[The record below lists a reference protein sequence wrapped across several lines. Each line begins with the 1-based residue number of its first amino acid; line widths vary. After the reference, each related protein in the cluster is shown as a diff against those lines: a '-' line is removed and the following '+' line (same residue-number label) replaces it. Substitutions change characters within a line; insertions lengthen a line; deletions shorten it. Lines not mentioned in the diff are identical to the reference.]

1 MSTLTLAPLQT
12 LRHCGLN
19 NATLHDYHYEVFF
32 SVNFWWGTSG
42 ETSLRAER
50 TLTTRKHI
58 DLTNHITVAGWES
71 RNCLSPAHLC
81 QYNTFQRTSTSK
93 NSTFFFINSMILNLK
108 IRGWTLFRWVVHP
121 PKIIHSSWIRVNQ
134 MIHWKD
140 PTQTSKPFMIWT
152 LLLLALD
159 FLRTTKS

>member
-1 MSTLTLAPLQT
+1 MKPIVRCIGRDEGLIILINNTPCVLWEASNQCDESLTLAPLQT

-58 DLTNHITVAGWES
+58 ALTNHITVAGWES

-93 NSTFFFINSMILNLK
+93 NSTFFLLIVWYWILKLEDE
-108 IRGWTLFRWVVHP
+108 P
-121 PKIIHSSWIRVNQ
+121 C
-134 MIHWKD
+134 
-140 PTQTSKPFMIWT
+140 
-152 LLLLALD
+152 LD
-159 FLRTTKS
+159 E